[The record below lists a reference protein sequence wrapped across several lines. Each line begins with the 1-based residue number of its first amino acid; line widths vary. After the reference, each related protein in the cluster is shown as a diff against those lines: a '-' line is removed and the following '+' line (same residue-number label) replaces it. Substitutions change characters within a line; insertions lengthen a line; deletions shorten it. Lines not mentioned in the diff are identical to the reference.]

1 MSAIPKIVAASTA
14 MKKPTLIDADALRA
28 LDGTSFENA
37 KVVLTPHAGEFK
49 SITGVETSLKWK
61 ERVSVCTQFARS
73 RSCVLLLKGHES
85 VITDGYRLKVNK
97 TGNPGLA
104 TAGSG
109 DVLSGL
115 IGALLAQGND
125 PFYAAAAGAFMHGA
139 AGDLVV
145 KTKGFHLLATDI
157 INEIPA
163 VLRNFDIQISDAH
176 PSKKA
181 KI

>member
-1 MSAIPKIVAASTA
+1 MSAIPKIVAASTS
-14 MKKPTLIDADALRA
+14 MKKPILIDADALRA
-28 LDGTSFENA
+28 LDGTRFENA

-49 SITGVETSLKWK
+49 SITGIEPSLKWK
-61 ERVSVCTQFARS
+61 ERISVCTDFARS
-73 RSCVLLLKGHES
+73 HSCVLLLKGRET
-85 VITDGYRLKVNK
+85 VVTDGHRLKVNK

-139 AGDLVV
+139 AGDLAV
-145 KTKGFHLLATDI
+145 KSKGFHLLATDI

-163 VLRNFDIQISDAH
+163 VLRQFDIQIADVH
-176 PSKKA
+176 PSEKT